1 MATFDFIESDGF
13 RACLEKDAEELV
25 ACMKAGAWKA
35 AQVMAGSL
43 IQATLVCHLTASGK
57 AAEDEL
63 VRLSFSELLDLCK
76 HQQVLTPR
84 TVELASFTRPYT
96 DFLSPSSRVRL
107 ESATDETGARI
118 AQAMLEIVINEVSG
132 QKRDAHRVTA
142 EQIVAKMQSDPTS
155 VAVIGHLLARIGR
168 VELEKLLVELLPKAH
183 FDVAK
188 LGESGA
194 GDTLKRFEQCF
205 RMAFDLAPVELK
217 RTVAQRYV
225 NILENE
231 SEYVVQSYESSFFR
245 ASGLKLLEEEA
256 RVIVKTHFFASLG
269 KKVTLALVNAAAGM
283 GEFLVSEEDARAFF
297 VPLVL
302 CLVDEQ
308 DRSLVS
314 AAIKRISEEF
324 ALLPAPNR
332 RSVGGWIGRLQWSLQ
347 KEGRRPRAFDHLESA
362 LSALTA

>member
-1 MATFDFIESDGF
+1 MATFDFIESDGL

-25 ACMKAGAWKA
+25 LCMKAGAWKA

-63 VRLSFSELLDLCK
+63 ARLTFSELLDLCK
-76 HQQVLTPR
+76 DQQVLVSR
-84 TVELASFTRPYT
+84 TVELASFIRPYT
-96 DFLSPSSRVRL
+96 DFLSPSSRVRI

-118 AQAMLEIVINEVSG
+118 AQAMLEIVINEVSS

-142 EQIVAKMQSDPTS
+142 EQILAKVQSDPS
-155 VAVIGHLLARIGR
+155 SAPIIRHLLAKIGR
-168 VELEKLLVELLPKAH
+168 VELERLLVELLPKAH
-183 FDVAK
+183 FDMVK
-188 LGESGA
+188 LGESEA
-194 GDTLKRFEQCF
+194 GDTPKRFEQCF
-205 RMAFDLAPVELK
+205 RMAFDFAPVELK
-217 RTVAQRYV
+217 RAVAQRFVY
-225 NILENE
+225 ILENE
-231 SEYVVQSYESSFFR
+231 SEYVVQYHESRFFR
-245 ASGLKLLEEEA
+245 GSDLEFLEEEA

-302 CLVDEQ
+302 CLVDET
-308 DRSLVS
+308 DESLIS
-314 AAIKRISEEF
+314 AAIKRISEEY

-332 RSVGGWIGRLQWSLQ
+332 KSIGGWIGRVQYALQQ
-347 KEGRRPRAFDHLESA
+347 EGRRTEAFERLAADL
-362 LSALTA
+362 L